1 MKTQINRL
9 GAVGILATAILF
21 TILQGCQTPSVNKPV
36 KAVMKNNTDSA
47 SYALGAQLGGSLKK
61 DGLDTLLNIQ
71 LLMQGIQ
78 NGVLDTAG
86 MTSDQIASIVQ
97 GFFQKEMEKKNAV
110 LSEASNA
117 FLAENGKKP
126 GITTTASGLQ
136 YEVIQAGTG
145 AKPTAESVVS
155 VNYKGSLINGN
166 VFDQSPEGQPVEIP
180 LNRVIP
186 GWSEGI
192 ALMPVGSKYKFYIP
206 GNLGYGPNGNPQ
218 GGIGPNE
225 VLIFDVELVGI
236 K

>member
-1 MKTQINRL
+1 
-9 GAVGILATAILF
+9 LATAILF
-21 TILQGCQTPSVNKPV
+21 TILQGCQTSVNKPV

-47 SYALGAQLGGSLKK
+47 SYALGAQVGSSLKK
-61 DGLDTLLNIQ
+61 DGLDTILNIQ

-86 MTSDQIASIVQ
+86 MTSEQIANIVQ
-97 GFFQKEMEKKNAV
+97 TFFQKEMEKKNAV

-117 FLAENGKKP
+117 FMAQNGKKP
-126 GITTTASGLQ
+126 GIITTPSGLQ
-136 YEVIQAGTG
+136 YEVIKEGTG

-166 VFDQSPEGQPVEIP
+166 VFDQSPEGQPAEIP

-192 ALMPVGSKYKFYIP
+192 ALMTVGSKYKFYIP

-225 VLIFDVELVGI
+225 VLIFDVELLGI

>member
-1 MKTQINRL
+1 MKTQIKRT
-9 GAVGILATAILF
+9 GAVGVLATAILF
-21 TILQGCQTPSVNKPV
+21 TILQGCQTSVNKPV

-47 SYALGAQLGGSLKK
+47 SYALGAQLGSSLKK
-61 DGLDTLLNIQ
+61 DGLDTILNIQ

-86 MTSDQIASIVQ
+86 MTSEQIANIVQ
-97 GFFQKEMEKKNAV
+97 TFFQKEMEKKNAV

-117 FLAENGKKP
+117 FMAQNGKKP

-136 YEVIQAGTG
+136 YEVIQEGSG

-166 VFDQSPEGQPVEIP
+166 VFDQSPEGQPAEIP

-192 ALMPVGSKYKFYIP
+192 ALMTVGSKYKFYIP

-225 VLIFDVELVGI
+225 VLIFDVELLGI

>member
-1 MKTQINRL
+1 MQQQIKRT
-9 GAVGILATAILF
+9 GAAATFAIAILF
-21 TILQGCQTPSVNKPV
+21 TILTGCQPSANKPV

-61 DGLDTLLNIQ
+61 DGLDTILNIQ

-86 MTSDQIASIVQ
+86 MTSEQIGTIVQ
-97 GFFQKEMEKKNAV
+97 AFFQKEMEKKNAV
-110 LSEASNA
+110 LSQTSNA
-117 FLAENGKKP
+117 FLVENGKKP

-136 YEVIQAGTG
+136 YEVIKEGTG

-166 VFDQSPEGQPVEIP
+166 VFDQSPAGQGAEIP

-192 ALMPVGSKYKFYIP
+192 ALMTIGSKYKFYVP

-225 VLIFDVELVGI
+225 VLIFDVELLGI